1 MLSTVR
7 ARILFFAVLS
17 LIAVTGLAVLSW
29 MIILKAEDASE
40 NLMRNNL
47 QDTWVLMDLEQDH
60 RRLQDLAFKIKA
72 QLLLWDEI
80 KTEFDDLDTALRDH
94 WKRVQGAER
103 LRNWAVDHQGEFDR
117 VLALMGD
124 MDKGIEEKSY
134 YRVGQVVDFQL
145 FPALEPMLDAINQQQ
160 AASRDDVAAGA
171 DDLLA
176 FLSGQRVVL
185 LGGSLA
191 FLVVVV
197 AMTLWLRHSVILRL
211 QYMERELMAMEAQS
225 DLSRTPEVGGR
236 DEVAGVA
243 GALESLVRRFE
254 GFIGDIR
261 RAAAG
266 LDERSAA
273 LDEGAEALQRASEET
288 GQQISDVSASM
299 TSIADQAS
307 QIEQATELSAVTVR
321 QAVVANVEVQGG
333 LRNSEQAAEHTVEVI
348 ARVSESIH
356 ALNDSTG
363 KIEQVIG
370 VIADIAEQTNLLALN
385 AAIEAARA
393 GEHGRGFAVVADEV
407 RTLSRRTAESTSN
420 IRQWV
425 QDLVTGVG
433 SVDGL
438 LAEMREAGE
447 LNQTNLLAL
456 KTHLERLKNQFDE
469 LEQHSDHIRSSIA
482 LQHEEIGRVG
492 RRAVSL
498 SASAD
503 TLTENVD
510 NARRVSESLRQ
521 ESVSM
526 RQLASGF
533 RTRYA
538 EQ

>member
-80 KTEFDDLDTALRDH
+80 KTEFDYLDTALRDH

-225 DLSRTPEVGGR
+225 DLSRTPEMDGR

-243 GALESLVRRFE
+243 GALESPVRRFE

-447 LNQTNLLAL
+447 LNQTNLVAL

-469 LEQHSDHIRSSIA
+469 LEKHSDHIRSSIA

-521 ESVSM
+521 ESLSM
-526 RQLASGF
+526 RQLASAF
-533 RTRYA
+533 RTRHADY
-538 EQ
+538 

>member
-80 KTEFDDLDTALRDH
+80 ETEFDYLDTALRDH

-145 FPALEPMLDAINQQQ
+145 FPALEPMLKAINQQQ

-447 LNQTNLLAL
+447 LNQSNLLAL

-538 EQ
+538 DQ

>member
-1 MLSTVR
+1 M
-7 ARILFFAVLS
+7 
-17 LIAVTGLAVLSW
+17 
-29 MIILKAEDASE
+29 
-40 NLMRNNL
+40 
-47 QDTWVLMDLEQDH
+47 
-60 RRLQDLAFKIKA
+60 
-72 QLLLWDEI
+72 
-80 KTEFDDLDTALRDH
+80 
-94 WKRVQGAER
+94 
-103 LRNWAVDHQGEFDR
+103 
-117 VLALMGD
+117 
-124 MDKGIEEKSY
+124 
-134 YRVGQVVDFQL
+134 
-145 FPALEPMLDAINQQQ
+145 
-160 AASRDDVAAGA
+160 
-171 DDLLA
+171 
-176 FLSGQRVVL
+176 
-185 LGGSLA
+185 
-191 FLVVVV
+191 
-197 AMTLWLRHSVILRL
+197 
-211 QYMERELMAMEAQS
+211 
-225 DLSRTPEVGGR
+225 
-236 DEVAGVA
+236 
-243 GALESLVRRFE
+243 
-254 GFIGDIR
+254 
-261 RAAAG
+261 
-266 LDERSAA
+266 
-273 LDEGAEALQRASEET
+273 
-288 GQQISDVSASM
+288 
-299 TSIADQAS
+299 
-307 QIEQATELSAVTVR
+307 
-321 QAVVANVEVQGG
+321 VANLEVQGG

-348 ARVSESIH
+348 AGVSESIH

-447 LNQTNLLAL
+447 LNQTNLLAI

-533 RTRYA
+533 RTQYA

>member
-80 KTEFDDLDTALRDH
+80 KTEFDYLDTALRDH

-254 GFIGDIR
+254 GFISDIR

-447 LNQTNLLAL
+447 LNQTNLVAL

-469 LEQHSDHIRSSIA
+469 LEKHSDNIRSSIA

-521 ESVSM
+521 ESLSM
-526 RQLASGF
+526 RQLASAF
-533 RTRYA
+533 RTRHA
-538 EQ
+538 D

>member
-1 MLSTVR
+1 
-7 ARILFFAVLS
+7 
-17 LIAVTGLAVLSW
+17 
-29 MIILKAEDASE
+29 
-40 NLMRNNL
+40 
-47 QDTWVLMDLEQDH
+47 
-60 RRLQDLAFKIKA
+60 
-72 QLLLWDEI
+72 
-80 KTEFDDLDTALRDH
+80 
-94 WKRVQGAER
+94 VQGAER
-103 LRNWAVDHQGEFDR
+103 LRSWAVDHQGEFDR

-124 MDKGIEEKSY
+124 MGKGVEEKSY

-145 FPALEPMLDAINQQQ
+145 FPALEPMLEAINHQQ
-160 AASRDDVAAGA
+160 AASRDDVSAGA

-176 FLSGQRVVL
+176 FLSGQRV
-185 LGGSLA
+185 
-191 FLVVVV
+191 
-197 AMTLWLRHSVILRL
+197 LRL
-211 QYMERELMAMEAQS
+211 QYMERELMAMEAES

-492 RRAVSL
+492 RRAASL

>member
-60 RRLQDLAFKIKA
+60 RRLQDLAFKIKS

-80 KTEFDDLDTALRDH
+80 ETEFDYLDTALRDH

-145 FPALEPMLDAINQQQ
+145 FPALEPMLEAINQQQ

-176 FLSGQRVVL
+176 FLSGQRVIL

-211 QYMERELMAMEAQS
+211 QYMERELMAMEAES
-225 DLSRTPEVGGR
+225 DLSRTPEVSGR

-533 RTRYA
+533 RTR
-538 EQ
+538 

>member
-29 MIILKAEDASE
+29 IIILKAEDASE

-80 KTEFDDLDTALRDH
+80 ETEFDYLDTALRDH

-103 LRNWAVDHQGEFDR
+103 LRSWAVDHQGEFDR

-124 MDKGIEEKSY
+124 MGKGVEEKSY

-145 FPALEPMLDAINQQQ
+145 FPALEPMLEAINHQQ
-160 AASRDDVAAGA
+160 AASRDDVSAGA

-185 LGGSLA
+185 FGGSLA

-211 QYMERELMAMEAQS
+211 QYMERELMAMEAES

-482 LQHEEIGRVG
+482 LQHEEVGRVG

>member
-40 NLMRNNL
+40 NLMRTNL

-94 WKRVQGAER
+94 WRRVQGAER
-103 LRNWAVDHQGEFDR
+103 LRSWAVDHQGEFDR

-145 FPALEPMLDAINQQQ
+145 FPALEPMLEAINHQQ
-160 AASRDDVAAGA
+160 AASRDDVSAGA

-185 LGGSLA
+185 LAGSLA

-211 QYMERELMAMEAQS
+211 QYMERELMAMEAES

-261 RAAAG
+261 LAAAG

-273 LDEGAEALQRASEET
+273 LDEEAEALQRASEET

-321 QAVVANVEVQGG
+321 QAVVANREVQGS
-333 LRNSEQAAEHTVEVI
+333 LRNSEQAAGYAVEVI

-356 ALNDSTG
+356 TLNDSTG

-447 LNQTNLLAL
+447 LNQSNLLAL

-538 EQ
+538 DQ

>member
-80 KTEFDDLDTALRDH
+80 ETEFDYLDTALRDH

-145 FPALEPMLDAINQQQ
+145 FPALEPMLKAINQQQ

-197 AMTLWLRHSVILRL
+197 AMTLWLRHLVILRL

-447 LNQTNLLAL
+447 LNQSNLLAL

-538 EQ
+538 DQ

>member
-47 QDTWVLMDLEQDH
+47 QDSWVLMDLEQDH
-60 RRLQDLAFKIKA
+60 RQLQDLAFKIKA

-80 KTEFDDLDTALRDH
+80 ETEFDYLDTALRDH
-94 WKRVQGAER
+94 WKRVQRAER
-103 LRNWAVDHQGEFDR
+103 LRSWAVDHQGEFDR

-145 FPALEPMLDAINQQQ
+145 FPALEPMLEAINQQQ
-160 AASRDDVAAGA
+160 ASSRDDVAVGA

-176 FLSGQRVVL
+176 FLSGQRVYL

-191 FLVVVV
+191 FLLVVV

-211 QYMERELMAMEAQS
+211 QYMERELMAMEAES

-266 LDERSAA
+266 LDERSSA

-333 LRNSEQAAEHTVEVI
+333 LRNSEQAAEQTVEVI

-447 LNQTNLLAL
+447 LNQSNLLAL

-482 LQHEEIGRVG
+482 LQHEGIGRVG

-526 RQLASGF
+526 RQLAAGF

-538 EQ
+538 DQ

>member
-47 QDTWVLMDLEQDH
+47 QDSWVLMDLERDH
-60 RRLQDLAFKIKA
+60 RQLQDLAFKIKA

-80 KTEFDDLDTALRDH
+80 ETEFDYLDTALRDH
-94 WKRVQGAER
+94 WKRVQRAER
-103 LRNWAVDHQGEFDR
+103 LRSWAVDHQGEFDR

-145 FPALEPMLDAINQQQ
+145 FPALEPMLEAINQQQ
-160 AASRDDVAAGA
+160 ASSRDDVAVGA

-176 FLSGQRVVL
+176 FLSGQRVYL

-191 FLVVVV
+191 FLLVVV

-211 QYMERELMAMEAQS
+211 QYMERELMAMEAES

-266 LDERSAA
+266 LDERSSA

-333 LRNSEQAAEHTVEVI
+333 LRNSEQAAEQTVEVI

-447 LNQTNLLAL
+447 LNQSNLLAL

-482 LQHEEIGRVG
+482 LQHEGIGRVG

-526 RQLASGF
+526 RQLAAGF

-538 EQ
+538 DQ

>member
-80 KTEFDDLDTALRDH
+80 ETEFDYLDTALRDH

-145 FPALEPMLDAINQQQ
+145 FPALEPMLEAINQQQ

-211 QYMERELMAMEAQS
+211 QYMERELMAMEAES

-447 LNQTNLLAL
+447 LNQSNLLAL

-469 LEQHSDHIRSSIA
+469 LEQHSDHIRSSIG

-538 EQ
+538 DQ

>member
-1 MLSTVR
+1 
-7 ARILFFAVLS
+7 
-17 LIAVTGLAVLSW
+17 
-29 MIILKAEDASE
+29 
-40 NLMRNNL
+40 
-47 QDTWVLMDLEQDH
+47 
-60 RRLQDLAFKIKA
+60 
-72 QLLLWDEI
+72 
-80 KTEFDDLDTALRDH
+80 
-94 WKRVQGAER
+94 
-103 LRNWAVDHQGEFDR
+103 
-117 VLALMGD
+117 
-124 MDKGIEEKSY
+124 
-134 YRVGQVVDFQL
+134 
-145 FPALEPMLDAINQQQ
+145 
-160 AASRDDVAAGA
+160 
-171 DDLLA
+171 
-176 FLSGQRVVL
+176 
-185 LGGSLA
+185 
-191 FLVVVV
+191 VVVV

-211 QYMERELMAMEAQS
+211 QYMERELMAMEAES

-407 RTLSRRTAESTSN
+407 RTLSRRTADSTSN

-521 ESVSM
+521 ESVFM